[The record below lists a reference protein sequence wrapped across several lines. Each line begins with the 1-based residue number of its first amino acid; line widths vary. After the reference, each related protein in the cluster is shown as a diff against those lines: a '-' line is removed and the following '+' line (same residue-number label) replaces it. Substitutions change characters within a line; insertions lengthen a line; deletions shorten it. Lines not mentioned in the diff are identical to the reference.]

1 MIFFDE
7 STVTIKYTVSYFW
20 QSSGKVGYQFVSHAV
35 VFDVLPNF
43 AIVMNITS
51 ANYSIYMQNQEKPE
65 QKESTAALY
74 QKMKLR

>member
-1 MIFFDE
+1 M
-7 STVTIKYTVSYFW
+7 
-20 QSSGKVGYQFVSHAV
+20 SHAV

-65 QKESTAALY
+65 QQESTTAFN
-74 QKMKLR
+74 QKMELR